1 MATKFAKG
9 DVVKVKAVMPQGP
22 VVKFRMDEESGAVSY
37 LLQWVDAEGHT
48 QERWFAE
55 DELTEA

>member
-1 MATKFAKG
+1 MATRFTKG
-9 DVVKVKAVMPQGP
+9 DVVKVRAVVPQGP
-22 VVKFRMDEESGAVSY
+22 VVKFRMDEETGAVSY
-37 LLQWVDAEGHT
+37 LLQWVDVDGHT